1 MINMINHDGVRL
13 QATALKQKR
22 YGYSE
27 MESISVEE
35 FLADL
40 SHCKNSENIVKLCST
55 IQENRGRSTHVRT
68 QRTGNPAARS
78 QIRRQERPA
87 SGRRAAGT
95 DPAGSA
101 DGLLAAD
108 ASDGLA
114 FSYIQDWHIFLFLNQ
129 ELKC

>member
-55 IQENRGRSTHVRT
+55 IQESKVYE
-68 QRTGNPAARS
+68 
-78 QIRRQERPA
+78 IREVNLDCGKSMPCK
-87 SGRRAAGT
+87 
-95 DPAGSA
+95 
-101 DGLLAAD
+101 
-108 ASDGLA
+108 
-114 FSYIQDWHIFLFLNQ
+114 SYIMISTYHRTFVVSSGGSYSSKVVFSHDGEELFTVTN
-129 ELKC
+129 CATVTVIIS